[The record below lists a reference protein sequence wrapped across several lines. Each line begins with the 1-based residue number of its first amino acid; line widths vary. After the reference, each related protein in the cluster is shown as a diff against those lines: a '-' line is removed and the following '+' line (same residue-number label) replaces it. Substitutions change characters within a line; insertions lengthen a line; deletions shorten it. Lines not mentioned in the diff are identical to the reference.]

1 MIEEFIKYRTQLWL
15 HIYYKTNKDRT
26 LTEDLVQ
33 DLFLKLHHIDD
44 IGKYE
49 DRGKFLSWCKRVAT
63 NLVMDHYR
71 KESRSKVDLIEDRM
85 NMLSDH
91 SQAGF
96 GFPDPWNSKRFGV
109 IDEEYEDT
117 FVTDEMRE
125 QLMDALAN
133 LPEKA
138 RELLISRYFRNMTY
152 NEIVLESGETLSNLL
167 PRHHYTIKKL
177 RKEFGYD

>member
-33 DLFLKLHHIDD
+33 DLFLKLYKIDES
-44 IGKYE
+44 GQYE
-49 DRGKFLSWCKRVAT
+49 DQGKFLSWCKRVAT

-85 NMLSDH
+85 GLLNH
-91 SQAGF
+91 TAKNGF
-96 GFPDPWNSKRFGV
+96 GLPDPWNSNRFGV
-109 IDEEYEDT
+109 VDEDYEDS

-125 QLMDALAN
+125 QLMDALAD
-133 LPEKA
+133 LPEKQ

-152 NEIVLESGETLSNLL
+152 NEIVLESGEKLSNLL

-177 RKEFGYD
+177 RKEFGCD